1 MYVET
6 MKAQVDNT
14 HAMSRYMEDFG
25 LWCAECV
32 CVNDKLTGAVIPFRL
47 NAPQRRVASLLEGQ
61 RRAGKPI
68 RMILLKARQW
78 GGSTLVQVYM
88 AWMQLIRHR
97 GWNSLICGHVK
108 DASANIRG
116 MYSLLLRNYPDA
128 LKGGEAKGFT
138 FSPFEGSR
146 NINIIEARECRV
158 TLASALAANSVRGGN
173 YQMAHLSEV
182 AFWGDGDPATAER
195 TVRSIAGSV
204 ALEPE
209 TLLVMESTADGED
222 NFFHEEWAR
231 AVAGKSDKM
240 PVFVPWHEIEI
251 YRRAFASEQERREL
265 AAEMD
270 DYERNLLTY
279 DGVELEAVNWYH
291 HKRKEYGTHEQ
302 MMAEYPTTPDEAF
315 TASAT
320 PPLDPAWFF

>member
-1 MYVET
+1 MT
-6 MKAQVDNT
+6 HTIDNKR
-14 HAMSRYMEDFG
+14 AVARYMDDFP

-32 CVNDKLTGAVIPFRL
+32 SVCDKLTGAVIPFKL
-47 NAPQRRVASLLEGQ
+47 NRPQRRVAALLEEQ

-88 AWMQLIRHR
+88 AWMQLIRHK

-116 MYSLLLRNYPDA
+116 MYSLLLRNYPQG
-128 LKGGEAKGFT
+128 LKGENPKDFCFA
-138 FSPFEGSR
+138 PFEGSR
-146 NINIIEARECRV
+146 NINIIAGRECRI

-182 AFWGDGDPATAER
+182 AFWGEGDPEVAAK

-209 TLLVMESTADGED
+209 TLIVMESTADGED
-222 NFFHEEWAR
+222 NFFHSEWVR
-231 AVAGKSDKM
+231 AVKGKSDKV
-240 PVFVPWHEIEI
+240 PVFVPWYEIEI
-251 YRRAFASEQERREL
+251 YRRPFKDDDERRAL
-265 AAEMD
+265 TQDMD
-270 DYERNLLTY
+270 DYERNLLALE
-279 DGVELEAVNWYH
+279 GVDLEAVNWYH
-291 HKRKEYGTHEQ
+291 HKRKEYTTDEQ

-320 PPLDPAWFF
+320 PRLDPAWFF